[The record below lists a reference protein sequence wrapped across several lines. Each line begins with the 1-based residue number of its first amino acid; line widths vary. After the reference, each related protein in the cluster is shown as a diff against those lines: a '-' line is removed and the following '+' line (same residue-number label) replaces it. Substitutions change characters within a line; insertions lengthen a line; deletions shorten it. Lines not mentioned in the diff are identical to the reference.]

1 MACCTCEHAL
11 VASIIGRV
19 ALAGGSVQGEP
30 GETIGSCGLKFHQL
44 RDEYFSSGHP
54 TLQDTSRIPE
64 EFNDSMDHQALAFQY
79 YEHAYEMW
87 LNELDEFVEAN
98 EDLDFR
104 YSKLKIFARQ
114 DLKFK
119 P

>member
-1 MACCTCEHAL
+1 MACCTGEYAL
-11 VASIIGRV
+11 MASTTGCTTLV
-19 ALAGGSVQGEP
+19 GGNVQGKLN
-30 GETIGSCGLKFHQL
+30 ETVNVCRLTLRQL

-64 EFNDSMDHQALAFQY
+64 EFEDPMDHQALAFQY

-104 YSKLKIFARQ
+104 YSKLKIFSCQ
-114 DLKFK
+114 DAFE